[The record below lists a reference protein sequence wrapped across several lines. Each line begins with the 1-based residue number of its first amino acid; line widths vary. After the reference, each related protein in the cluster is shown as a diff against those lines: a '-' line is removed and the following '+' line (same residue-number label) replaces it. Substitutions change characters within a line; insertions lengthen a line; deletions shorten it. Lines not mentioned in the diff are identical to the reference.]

1 MSVGEDWSGCG
12 DRRSGDRSV
21 LRSEEENNDDIDDA
35 PIDLF
40 SIEKEVLWLSLPA
53 VRDNE
58 DTAGNKWSPRAK
70 LGYSVLLL

>member
-1 MSVGEDWSGCG
+1 MAAVIADPATEG
-12 DRRSGDRSV
+12 
-21 LRSEEENNDDIDDA
+21 EEENNDDIDDA